1 MCLLLLLHL
10 HDFVTVVEVF
20 AIAIGQIVFGT
31 VHHGRHRGLIG
42 ALLMALVI
50 AMAMALVIF
59 VTLMVADEGK
69 KMRQVRE
76 VEEGVMMMMMRLQV
90 PNIAAHATSFIAL
103 NTR

>member
-1 MCLLLLLHL
+1 
-10 HDFVTVVEVF
+10 
-20 AIAIGQIVFGT
+20 
-31 VHHGRHRGLIG
+31 
-42 ALLMALVI
+42 MALVI

-59 VTLMVADEGK
+59 VALMVADEGK

-103 NTR
+103 NPG